1 VSLSEGIYRHFKGN
15 RYQVLG
21 VAKHSESG
29 ADMVVYRPLYGD
41 QDLWVRPLEMFTEN
55 VEVDGLLQPR
65 FVLIEQDDK

>member
-1 VSLSEGIYRHFKGN
+1 MSLSEGIYRHFKGN